1 MYWVGQKFG
10 FFHNTL
16 WNFLANPMFSVTAI
30 QGRSVEGRMKN
41 VPVKEGDRS
50 TLILSSHKNFLE
62 SHPVFEKST
71 CSQKTS
77 FRK

>member
-1 MYWVGQKFG
+1 MYWVGQKLG
-10 FFHNTL
+10 FFHNIL
-16 WNFLANPMFSVTAI
+16 LANPMFSVTAI
-30 QGRSVEGRMKN
+30 QGWSVQRRMKN
-41 VPVKEGDRS
+41 MPVKEDGRLA
-50 TLILSSHKNFLE
+50 LILSSHKNFLE